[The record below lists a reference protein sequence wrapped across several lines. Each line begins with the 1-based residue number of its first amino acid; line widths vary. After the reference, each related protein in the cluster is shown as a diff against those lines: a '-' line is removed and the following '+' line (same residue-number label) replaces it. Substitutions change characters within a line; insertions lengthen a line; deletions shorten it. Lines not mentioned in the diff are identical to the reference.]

1 MELITNFSYLLFTG
15 MRMRNNLQWKS
26 DNVGILFGD
35 DNPSQKIINH
45 ILMENINPD
54 DILNSYRHNTGT
66 LPVLYM

>member
-35 DNPSQKIINH
+35 TNPSLKIINH
-45 ILMENINPD
+45 LSMEIINHPD
-54 DILNSYRHNTGT
+54 DTLNS
-66 LPVLYM
+66 

>member
-35 DNPSQKIINH
+35 TNPSVTENYKIL
-45 ILMENINPD
+45 ILM
-54 DILNSYRHNTGT
+54 IL
-66 LPVLYM
+66 